1 MGYSQSIDRRGPQDN
16 QSGNNDNRRSNK
28 HITGTISI
36 NLKGKG
42 FIDLE
47 DSDKSVQIPP
57 EELGNAIHGD
67 TVRVEITGE
76 TRFGLFGKVREV
88 IDRTKTQ
95 YVGVVAID
103 PRHTGSVVVMPDN
116 LRAHIDIV
124 CPEIPGAVEN
134 IKVLAEIEKTNL
146 NERWLALRTI
156 KGKVLKIIG
165 ERGQHNTEMEAL
177 VLDRGFDV
185 TFEPEVVADAEY
197 ARKTYSIIDEEALRT
212 RKDFRNTLTFT
223 IDPVDAKDFDD
234 AISLKK
240 LPDENGEEMYE
251 IGVHIADVSHFV
263 RTGTALDKEARRRS
277 FSVYLVDRTIPMLPT
292 ALSNEECS
300 LNPNVDRFA
309 FSAVFNMTKSG
320 QVKSR
325 WFGPT
330 IIHSDKRFTYEEAQ
344 ETILNSD
351 KQYHEELTILNN
363 IAKIS
368 IEEKKKKGAIDFEST
383 EIKFRLDETGK
394 PVEVYQKVRFD
405 AHKLVEEFML
415 LANKEVAHYIYEH
428 NTAGETRLAGVYRV
442 HDMPDPEKLHDL
454 SVFVKALG
462 LNFTP
467 GKKVS
472 PKDIQSLINQSIGNS
487 AEATIKT
494 ATLRSMAKAI
504 YSTKNVGH
512 FGLAFEYYT
521 HFTSPIRRYPDLVV
535 HRILRSLLTDKK
547 VDKKTL
553 EALENICRDGSQREI
568 EAADAERSSIK
579 YKQVEFLMEKVG
591 TEFECAISGVSEWG
605 LYVREDYTQGE
616 GIIRLK
622 DMTDDFYTVD
632 EKNYVVVGEK
642 TKKMFHIGDR
652 VKVKLLKADLE
663 TRQLEFA
670 LANENK

>member
-1 MGYSQSIDRRGPQDN
+1 MGYSQSINQMGPNRDR
-16 QSGNNDNRRSNK
+16 SEGNSNNK
-28 HITGTISI
+28 HITGTISV

-57 EELGNAIHGD
+57 EALGNAIHGD

-88 IDRTKTQ
+88 IERKKTQ

-103 PRHTGSVVVMPDN
+103 PRHPGSVVVMPDN
-116 LRAHIDIV
+116 LRSQIDIV
-124 CPEIPGAVEN
+124 CPDFPGATEN
-134 IKVLAEIEKTNL
+134 VKVLAEIDKADL
-146 NERWLALRTI
+146 NEKWLAPRTI
-156 KGKVLKIIG
+156 KGTILKVIG
-165 ERGQHNTEMEAL
+165 ERGKHNTEMEAL

-185 TFEPEVVADAEY
+185 TFEPEVIQDAEY
-197 ARKTYSIIDEEALRT
+197 ARKTYSVIDEEALKT
-212 RKDFRNTLTFT
+212 RRDFRETLTFT
-223 IDPVDAKDFDD
+223 IDPIDAKDFDD
-234 AISLKK
+234 AISLKTI
-240 LPDENGEEMYE
+240 DDNTYE

-263 RTGTALDKEARRRS
+263 RPGNALDKEARRRS

-309 FSAVFNMTKSG
+309 FSAVFHVTKQG
-320 QVKSR
+320 EVKDR

-330 IIHSDKRFTYEEAQ
+330 IIHSDKRFSYEEAQ
-344 ETILNSD
+344 EAILNPD
-351 KQYHEELTILNN
+351 KQYHPELTVLND
-363 IAKIS
+363 ISKIFLA
-368 IEEKKKKGAIDFEST
+368 EKKKKGAIDFEST
-383 EIKFRLDETGK
+383 EIKFKLDAEGK
-394 PVEVYQKVRFD
+394 PIEVFQKVRFD
-405 AHKLVEEFML
+405 AHKLVEEYML
-415 LANKEVAHYIYEH
+415 LANKEVAKFIYDK
-428 NTAGETRLAGVYRV
+428 NTSGEVRLAGVYRV

-454 SVFVKALG
+454 SVFVQALG
-462 LNFTP
+462 LDFSP

-472 PKDIQSLINQSIGNS
+472 PRDIQSLINQSIGNS

-535 HRILRSLLTDKK
+535 HRILRSLLTTEHVEKK
-547 VDKKTL
+547 IL
-553 EALENICRDGSQREI
+553 ESLENVCRDASQREI
-568 EAADAERSSIK
+568 EAADAERASIK
-579 YKQVEFLMEKVG
+579 YKQVEFLMEKIG
-591 TEFECAISGVSEWG
+591 QEFECTISGVSEWG
-605 LYVREDYTQGE
+605 LYVKEDYTQGE

-642 TKKMFHIGDR
+642 TKRTFHIGDR
-652 VKVKLLKADLE
+652 VKVKLLVADLE
-663 TRQLEFA
+663 SRQMEFT
-670 LANENK
+670 LVNDSSVK